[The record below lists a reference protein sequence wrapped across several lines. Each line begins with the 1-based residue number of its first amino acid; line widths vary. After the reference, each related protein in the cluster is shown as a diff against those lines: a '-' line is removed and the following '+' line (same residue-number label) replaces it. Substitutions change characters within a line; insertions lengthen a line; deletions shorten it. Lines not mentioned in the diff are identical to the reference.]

1 VKDDRFYLIHVLE
14 RIQRIESYTTGGR
27 EAFLASSMIQDAVI
41 RNFEIIGEAAK
52 QVSESF
58 RLLHPGLPW
67 RRLAGFR
74 DVLIHNYPGVDRTR
88 SGPPGY
94 AVRRRS
100 LVNPSYQRTTAEAKS
115 VYTWRPESG
124 SASNRS

>member
-1 VKDDRFYLIHVLE
+1 VKDDRFYLIHILE

-58 RLLHPGLPW
+58 RSFHPGLPW

-74 DVLIHNYPGVDRTR
+74 DVLIHNYPGVDLEEVWNIITGHLPVLRE
-88 SGPPGY
+88 GLKAALQDAPAGDAP
-94 AVRRRS
+94 
-100 LVNPSYQRTTAEAKS
+100 
-115 VYTWRPESG
+115 
-124 SASNRS
+124 

>member
-1 VKDDRFYLIHVLE
+1 MKDDRFYLIHILE

-58 RLLHPGLPW
+58 RLVHPGLPW

-74 DVLIHNYPGVDRTR
+74 DVLIHNYPGVDPALRDGIEAALQDTP
-88 SGPPGY
+88 SGDT
-94 AVRRRS
+94 
-100 LVNPSYQRTTAEAKS
+100 PSVPS
-115 VYTWRPESG
+115 
-124 SASNRS
+124 